1 MTACELSCSPLR
13 FFVVEEKLRAIFSLS
28 CFFFS
33 LEDCKAS
40 IHSSNKLLTQKI
52 GKTSLYTRCK
62 LTCKAHFSMMMDHM
76 DEPKRLIYLAENWK
90 CVCRVSIH
98 IAKSKGTSTCI
109 ERQIRKN
116 SNCTLVVSKA
126 IWAKNFSSKKPRIF
140 LLGNYRESFA

>member
-1 MTACELSCSPLR
+1 M
-13 FFVVEEKLRAIFSLS
+13 RAIFSLS

-76 DEPKRLIYLAENWK
+76 DEPKRLIYLAEN
-90 CVCRVSIH
+90 
-98 IAKSKGTSTCI
+98 
-109 ERQIRKN
+109 
-116 SNCTLVVSKA
+116 
-126 IWAKNFSSKKPRIF
+126 
-140 LLGNYRESFA
+140 